1 MSGACE
7 RIQAII
13 SDAEVKK
20 AGIQAIQDNNVFALF
35 NKLADKI
42 GGKNESTQMTVSVQQ
57 SLMKS
62 IQDTQIKNNCSNV
75 TNIEQTNSIVQ
86 SPACIEA
93 IGSVCRNTKT
103 GEPNLQCV
111 KEMNKT
117 VLIKGVK
124 QGNAAKSKSSC
135 QINSAIQALTKQESS
150 IENVARMKAMQEA
163 QGMGASNK
171 GQQVGC
177 SDIKSE
183 VSDEKYLKAV
193 SECVNQVKATQLNL
207 LNTCNADGVDQ
218 ANDVDLMNDCLIGAG
233 IVSETSQSASNK
245 NTSEIAS
252 EQLAVGITPFM
263 SSASLG
269 SCCICCIIIIIIIAV
284 VGVGGGAVSGM
295 GSSDNSGFSKFKSF
309 KKF

>member
-20 AGIQAIQDNNVFALF
+20 AGIQAIQDNNPFALF
-35 NKLADKI
+35 NKLSDKI
-42 GGKNESTQMTVSVQQ
+42 GGKNESNQMTVSVQQ

-62 IQDTQIKNNCSNV
+62 IQDTQIKNNCTNV

-103 GEPNLQCV
+103 GETNLQCV

-135 QINSAIQALTKQESS
+135 QINSAIQALTQQESTV
-150 IENVARMKAMQEA
+150 ENVARMKAMQEA

-171 GQQVGC
+171 GQQAGC
-177 SDIKSE
+177 SDIKTE

-233 IVSETSQSASNK
+233 IISETKQSTSNK
-245 NTSEIAS
+245 NTSDITS

-284 VGVGGGAVSGM
+284 VGVGGGAASGM
-295 GSSDNSGFSKFKSF
+295 GSSDSSGFSKFKSF

>member
-20 AGIQAIQDNNVFALF
+20 AGIKAIQDNNPFALL
-35 NKLADKI
+35 NKVVDKI
-42 GGKNESTQMTVSVQQ
+42 GGSNESAQMTFAIQQ
-57 SLMKS
+57 NTMKA
-62 IQDTQIKNNCSNV
+62 IQDTIIKNNCKNV

-86 SPACIEA
+86 SPACLEA
-93 IGSVCRNTKT
+93 IGNVCVNRKT
-103 GEPNLQCV
+103 GEPNLDCI
-111 KEMNKT
+111 KEMKQT

-135 QINSAIQALTKQESS
+135 EINSAIQALTQQEST
-150 IENVARMKAMQEA
+150 IENVAKMKAMQEA

-177 SDIKSE
+177 SDVKSDI
-183 VSDEKYLKAV
+183 SDEKYLKAF
-193 SECVNQVKATQLNL
+193 SDCVNEVKTTQLNL

-218 ANDVDLMNDCLIGAG
+218 VNDADLMNDCLIGAG
-233 IVSETSQSASNK
+233 IISETKQSSAMK
-245 NTSEIAS
+245 NDTDVTS

-284 VGVGGGAVSGM
+284 VGVGSGAVSGM
-295 GSSDNSGFSKFKSF
+295 GGTDSSSLSKFKF
-309 KKF
+309 RKF